1 MRYRCSLFA
10 VIAVLALAN
19 DANAQEWRTLQSA
32 RQLHDTGAYDVRVKY
47 SSGHLELA
55 PAASPFLYQMDL
67 RYDAQRAKAVHA
79 LREGRVLTL
88 GVERETSVVNAGRS
102 EGENRME
109 LALSPAVPMDL
120 SLELGAVEAEL
131 DLGGL
136 SLTSLEIKA
145 GANAT
150 RVRFDTPNRVAMRSL
165 DVEAGAASVVLM
177 NIANANAALL
187 NVDAGVGSVELDF
200 TGAWTTDLAASI
212 DIAFGSL
219 KILVP
224 RDVGV
229 RLEVGKVLARVSS
242 EGLASRDGALVS
254 DNWETA
260 RYKLTVRAK
269 TVVGTIDVR
278 RVPR

>member
-1 MRYRCSLFA
+1 MTFPVVRFA
-10 VIAVLALAN
+10 LVAALVLADRAG
-19 DANAQEWRTLQSA
+19 AQEWRTLQSA

-47 SSGHLELA
+47 TTGHLDVS

-67 RYDAQRAKAVHA
+67 RYDSEKSSAVHA
-79 LREGRVLTL
+79 LAEGRVLTL
-88 GVERETSVVNAGRS
+88 GVERESSVVKAGRS
-102 EGENRME
+102 ADENRME
-109 LALSPAVPMDL
+109 LTLSQAVPMDL

-136 SLTSLEIKA
+136 SLTSLEIRA

-165 DVEAGAASVVLM
+165 EVEAGAASVVVS

-187 NVDAGVGSVELDF
+187 NVEAGVGSVELDF
-200 TGAWTTDLAASI
+200 SGAWTTNLAAAI
-212 DIAFGSL
+212 DVAFGSL
-219 KILVP
+219 KLIVP

-229 RLEVGKVLARVSS
+229 RLEVGKLLARVTA

-254 DNWETA
+254 DNWDTA

-269 TVVGTIDVR
+269 TVLGTIDVR
-278 RVPR
+278 RVSR